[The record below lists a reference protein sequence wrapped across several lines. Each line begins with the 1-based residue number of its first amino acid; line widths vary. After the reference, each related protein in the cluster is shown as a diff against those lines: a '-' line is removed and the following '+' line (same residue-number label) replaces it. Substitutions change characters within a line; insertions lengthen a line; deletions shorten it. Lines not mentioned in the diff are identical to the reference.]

1 MDNFC
6 KNWEVI
12 CYNILIKS
20 LSRQGEDM
28 QEKESEV
35 VKWIK
40 ELQER
45 KQKLD
50 MQIEEL
56 DRETVRIK
64 WRMT

>member
-1 MDNFC
+1 
-6 KNWEVI
+6 
-12 CYNILIKS
+12 
-20 LSRQGEDM
+20 M